1 MKKVQ
6 WNIAG
11 YIVLVILA
19 IILLYRTCAT
29 NIQASPTIVIKN
41 QFVGEYSQNGGEW
54 KEYDKNTNISSYDGD
69 VILRGN
75 FTYPLEASLS
85 FYTDHIGVSIYVD
98 GEPVAMMGR
107 INDDVPEL
115 ICGRYWN
122 SWIYEGENPEQDI
135 EIHLHNPHKYGNAGA
150 YDEFINSFYLGAGDA
165 LEREL
170 KSVNKPYETLG
181 IFIFVVSIAIL
192 GIAIGYFMKRLPESD
207 ILFSIGLMSLFMS
220 GYILMDKTDVS
231 FKNDIIVL
239 NTAMRQLCIMFMA
252 YELINGMRILLSG
265 KQRKLEGIALAV
277 LGCTNGLLIVLSA
290 IGVITIYDS
299 ALYWAIAQ
307 GMVIIISLAIGTY
320 EYSTGMKD
328 NKVLFGFY
336 MALALVM
343 LLELCNSRANLW
355 RSGIVLKTVFVTF
368 FVIHL
373 VEAVIIVSTN
383 HRESQKAQ
391 ELAGELKNNRIVL
404 AMSQIR
410 THFIFNVLTAI
421 SGMCEYDPKKA
432 DATLIKFSRYLRNNI
447 DIMQDDELEPF
458 LKSVEHLEDYIDLE
472 QLRFGSRLKFV
483 KEFEVTDFKIPP
495 LVLQPIVENSLKH
508 GLFPK
513 VEGGTVTLSTKTDGK
528 NFIITVSDDGVGY
541 NTDDL
546 KRDGS
551 VGIDN
556 VRFRLEYMVKGRMD
570 IESNPGVGTKVT
582 IIIPCKEAGV

>member
-11 YIVLVILA
+11 YIVLAILA
-19 IILLYRTCAT
+19 IILLYRTCST
-29 NIQASPTIVIKN
+29 NIQATPTIVIKN
-41 QFVGEYSQNGGEW
+41 QFIGEYSQNGGEW
-54 KEYDKNTNISSYDGD
+54 KEYDENTKISSYDGD
-69 VILRGN
+69 LILRGH
-75 FTYPLEASLS
+75 FTYPPEAALS

-98 GEPVAMMGR
+98 GEPVAMTGR

-150 YDEFINSFYLGAGDA
+150 YDEFINSFYFGAGYA

-170 KSVNKPYETLG
+170 KSVNKPYEILG

-220 GYILMDKTDVS
+220 GYILMDKTNVS

-239 NTAMRQLCIMFMA
+239 NTAVRQLCIMFTA

-265 KQRKLEGIALAV
+265 KQRKLEGIAFAV
-277 LGCTNGLLIVLSA
+277 LGCINGLLIVLSA

-307 GMVIIISLAIGTY
+307 GIVIIISLAIGIY
-320 EYSTGMKD
+320 EYSIGMKD
-328 NKVLFGFY
+328 SKVLFGFY
-336 MALALVM
+336 MALAFVM
-343 LLELCNSRANLW
+343 LLELCNARVNLW
-355 RSGIVLKTVFVTF
+355 RSGIVLKTVFVIF

-373 VEAVIIVSTN
+373 VKAVVIVSTN

-391 ELAGELKNNRIVL
+391 ELAGELKNSRVVL

-447 DIMQDDELEPF
+447 DIMQDDEPEPF
-458 LKSVEHLEDYIDLE
+458 SKSLEHLEDYIDLE
-472 QLRFGSRLKFV
+472 QIRFGSRLKFV
-483 KEFEVTDFKIPP
+483 KELEVTNFKLPP
-495 LVLQPIVENSLKH
+495 LILQPIVENSLKH

-570 IESNPGVGTKVT
+570 IESNPGAGTKVT
-582 IIIPCKEAGV
+582 IIIPCKEATV